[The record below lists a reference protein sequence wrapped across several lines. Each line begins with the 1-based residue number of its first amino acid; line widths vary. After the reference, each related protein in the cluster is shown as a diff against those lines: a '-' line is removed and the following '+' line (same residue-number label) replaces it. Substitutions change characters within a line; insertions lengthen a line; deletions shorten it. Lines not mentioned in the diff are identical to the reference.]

1 MVKKSPLKTV
11 EFIINPIS
19 GAIRRPDRIIQ
30 MINEFWKNSGI
41 DYSVIK
47 TNHRGHAIELAKKAV
62 AGGIDMVVAVGGDGT
77 INEIG
82 RGLTGSETALGV
94 VPAGSGNG
102 FARNF
107 DIPLRPDDAV
117 KALINPCFRRID
129 VGKINGH
136 HFFNVAGIGLDA
148 EISAHFDKFG
158 IRGPLPYFY
167 VGIREFLRYEPETIE
182 IYLNE
187 GKKIE
192 CKPLILSFA
201 NAPQYGNGA
210 IIAPNAKPDDGLLD
224 VCILYPLSS
233 GKALVNIKR
242 LFDGTVDKIDEME
255 IYQSAKATI
264 LRKQKGFIHTDG
276 DPHLEAAEITVEVL
290 AGQLIVAVAGKE

>member
-1 MVKKSPLKTV
+1 MLKKSSLKTV

-41 DYSVIK
+41 DYSVKK

-62 AGGIDMVVAVGGDGT
+62 AEGIDMVVAVGGDGT

-82 RGLTGSETALGV
+82 RGLSGSDTALGV

-117 KALINPCFRRID
+117 KALTNPRFRRID

-187 GKKIE
+187 EKKIE

-242 LFDGTVDKIDEME
+242 LFDGTVDKIDEM
-255 IYQSAKATI
+255 
-264 LRKQKGFIHTDG
+264 
-276 DPHLEAAEITVEVL
+276 
-290 AGQLIVAVAGKE
+290 